1 MSMRRYFLVFSII
14 LAPLLFDATRILRIV
29 QHVVMTPFR
38 TAYAETYRHVVRF
51 SVRAFETLKTLKPE
65 YRESYKIHGLSLY
78 AGRG

>member
-1 MSMRRYFLVFSII
+1 MSMHRYFLVFSI
-14 LAPLLFDATRILRIV
+14 LLVPLLSDARRILRIV

-51 SVRAFETLKTLKPE
+51 SVRAVEILKTLKPE
-65 YRESYKIHGLSLY
+65 YRESYETNGLSLY